1 MLLNNIS
8 KGLQPPPELLMTP
21 SVTNDY
27 QINELTTWM
36 TLPQQLTV
44 SNLSAEEDLPEF
56 RMKDNL
62 FTM

>member
-8 KGLQPPPELLMTP
+8 KGLQPPPEVLLTP
-21 SVTNDY
+21 NLTNY
-27 QINELTTWM
+27 FQINELVTWM
-36 TLPQQLTV
+36 TLPQQLPLPNQ
-44 SNLSAEEDLPEF
+44 SNEEDLPEF